1 MQASIVILVI
11 LFTLIVN
18 AQVKNVKAGNDLM
31 KQKAAISVEIGRLTE
46 AQMNELA
53 IAQNLYYKTYKQYP
67 SGVEELIA
75 KNFLR
80 ANFQTSR
87 ISKNIT
93 IDANNTI
100 KTSNPK
106 NATVKA
112 YTDAHQNM
120 INARDM
126 KDKVTHN
133 TGESIESRIE
143 EF

>member
-11 LFTLIVN
+11 LFTLILN

-31 KQKAAISVEIGRLTE
+31 KQKAAINVEIGRLTK

-53 IAQNLYYKTYKQYP
+53 IAQNNYYKTYKKYP
-67 SGVEELIA
+67 SGIEELIA

-80 ANFQTSR
+80 TNFQTTR
-87 ISKNIT
+87 LSKNIT

-100 KTSNPK
+100 KANNPK

-120 INARDM
+120 INAHDM
-126 KDKVTHN
+126 KDKVTQN

-143 EF
+143 DF